1 MKHLLVVIAVA
12 AGASCGHGDAEHKPP
27 APLVEVKLAEAKTA
41 DLTETI
47 QAPGTVF
54 PLAQAAVAAKVQ
66 APIRELLVTKGS
78 EVKKDQLIAV
88 LENRDLDAARMETAG
103 ALREA
108 ESALSRLAAGALP
121 GDVERAEAQV
131 SITKSALET
140 AQKMYERRKTL
151 VEQGAIPAK
160 ELLVS
165 QNELASAQGN
175 YLVAKKSL
183 ELLQSQTRERDL
195 EMARS
200 RVEQAKAKLA
210 GAEAQVAYTRIRSPM
225 DGVVSDQWMYPGDMA
240 KPDAPIVTLVDIH
253 KIIVR
258 AQAPEAKAAALA
270 LGQTAEFLPQDLPGR
285 KFVGRI
291 SVISPAVDRA
301 ARTVEV
307 WTEIDNGKKELRAGG
322 YGTLAIA
329 AGKVKGA
336 VVIPRAAAVLE
347 EGANEGVV
355 YTVDEKNIAHK
366 RTVKVGI
373 EHEGMLQ
380 VTEGLKAGEKVVA
393 EGNYGL
399 PDKAEVKAR

>member
-1 MKHLLVVIAVA
+1 MKPLLVVAAAVLA
-12 AGASCGHGDAEHKPP
+12 AACGHEDAEHKP

-41 DLTETI
+41 DLTETV

-54 PLAQAAVAAKVQ
+54 PLAQAAVAAKIQ
-66 APIRELLVTKGS
+66 APIRELLVTKGA

-88 LENRDLDAARMETAG
+88 LENRDLEAARMETAG

-108 ESALSRLAAGALP
+108 ESALARLSAGALP
-121 GDVERAEAQV
+121 GDMERAETQV

-140 AQKMYERRKTL
+140 AQKIFERRKTL
-151 VEQGAIPAK
+151 VDQGALPAK

-165 QNELASAQGN
+165 QNELATAQGN
-175 YLVAKKSL
+175 YLVAKKNL

-210 GAEAQVAYTRIRSPM
+210 QAEAQVAYTRIRSPM

-258 AQAPEAKAAALA
+258 AQAPEARAAALT
-270 LGQTAEFLPQDLPGR
+270 LGQTAQFSPQELPGR
-285 KFVGRI
+285 KFAGRI

-307 WTEIDNGKKELRAGG
+307 WTEIDNGSRELRAGG

-329 AGKVKGA
+329 AGRVKGA

-347 EGANEGVV
+347 EGANQGVV

-380 VTEGLKAGEKVVA
+380 VTEGLKVGERVVA

-399 PDKAEVKAR
+399 PDQAEVKAR

>member
-1 MKHLLVVIAVA
+1 MKHLLVVVVVLA
-12 AGASCGHGDAEHKPP
+12 AASCKHGDAEHKV

-47 QAPGTVF
+47 EAPGTVF

-78 EVKKDQLIAV
+78 DVKKGQLIAV
-88 LENRDLDAARMETAG
+88 LENRDLDAARRESAG
-103 ALREA
+103 ALQEA
-108 ESALSRLAAGALP
+108 ESALLRLSAGALP
-121 GDVERAEAQV
+121 GDVERAQEQV
-131 SITKSALET
+131 NMTKSALET
-140 AQKMYERRKTL
+140 AQKIYDRRKVL
-151 VEQGAIPAK
+151 VEEGAIPAK
-160 ELLVS
+160 ELLLS
-165 QNELASAQGN
+165 QNELATAQGN

-200 RVEQAKAKLA
+200 RVEQAKAKVA
-210 GAEAQVAYTRIRSPM
+210 QAEAQVAYTRIRSPM

-258 AQAPEAKAAALA
+258 AQAPEAKAAALK
-270 LGQTAEFLPQDLPGR
+270 LGQTVEFLPQDLPGR

-307 WTEIDNGKKELRAGG
+307 WTEIDNVKKELRAGG

-329 AGKVKGA
+329 SGKVKGA

-366 RTVKVGI
+366 RTVKVGM
-373 EHEGMLQ
+373 EHEGLLQ
-380 VTEGLKAGEKVVA
+380 VTEGLQAGEKVVA